1 MGEVV
6 AAVPLIEAIRKRT
19 PGTPVFVSTS
29 TLAGR
34 ETAGKRLAGLADG
47 VFFAPLDFVWCV
59 RRVLRRI
66 RPTVVVILETEIWP
80 NLFREARRIGCGL
93 MMVNGR
99 ISDRALSRY
108 QRFAGLFSVPLEFCD
123 VILAQSEEMKERF
136 EMAGAPPEKVRVG
149 GNLKYDF
156 TPVRPAVDS
165 PIPSF
170 LATRPGEP
178 LWIAASTSADD
189 RLTEEDFV
197 IAAQRALPEWR
208 LIVAPRK
215 PERFGVVAS
224 LLEKS
229 GLTWTRRSAL
239 DNPRADVL
247 LLDSIGELSGVFPY
261 ASVVFMGGTLA
272 NLGGHNILEPA
283 IFGKPVIVGPHMEN
297 FRAIAKDFERQQAF
311 LRIESGEEL
320 RDAVM
325 VAAADAGLGERARE
339 AAEQKRGAAARAAE
353 ALMDLYDSVYPS
365 ERPAQPAWAIL
376 WPLSELWRIGSARD
390 RLKKARQLRR
400 LPVPVVSIG
409 NITTGG
415 TGKTPVSIEL
425 LREFRRLNPGLL
437 TRGHG
442 RTAREG
448 MVFLEGPETIP
459 LSLTGDEAQLFMREA
474 RVPMGIGPD
483 RYATGMELLQA
494 VEARVL
500 FLDDGFQHL
509 RLDRDFNLVLID
521 ALCPFGGGHLVPLG
535 SLREPLEGLARA
547 NAFLIT
553 RSDEVPNVRAIE
565 RVLRG
570 YNDSAP
576 IFRARTV
583 PAHWRDGGGA
593 EIPLDCFRGKRV
605 VAFCGLGNP
614 EAYRRT
620 LHHLGV
626 EPLGCY
632 VYGDHHQYS
641 PSEIR
646 RLARHAHDVGAEAL
660 LTTAKDAVN
669 LDPHYPAIIGDLELC
684 WLEIRTEI
692 EGREELVRLIRRAI

>member
-1 MGEVV
+1 MV

>member
-1 MGEVV
+1 ML

-80 NLFREARRIGCGL
+80 NLFREARRIGSGL
-93 MMVNGR
+93 MIVNGR

-123 VILAQSEEMKERF
+123 VILAQSDEMKERF

-156 TPVRPAVDS
+156 TPVRLAEDS
-165 PIPSF
+165 PVPSF

-189 RLTEEDFV
+189 HLSEEDFV
-197 IAAQRALPEWR
+197 IAAQRALPGWR

-229 GLTWTRRSAL
+229 GLSWTRRSAL

-247 LLDSIGELSGVFPY
+247 LLDSIGELSGIFPY
-261 ASVVFMGGTLA
+261 ASIVFMGGTLA

-297 FRAIAKDFERQQAF
+297 FREIANDFERQQAF

-320 RDAVM
+320 RDALI
-325 VAAADAGLGERARE
+325 VAAADAGLGERARD

-376 WPLSELWRIGSARD
+376 WPLSQLWRAGSARD
-390 RLKKARQLRR
+390 RRKKATHARR

-509 RLDRDFNLVLID
+509 QLDRDFNLVLID
-521 ALCPFGGGHLVPLG
+521 ALRPFGGGHLVPLG

-565 RVLRG
+565 RVLRS

-583 PAHWRDGGGA
+583 PAGWRDGGDA
-593 EIPLDCFRGKRV
+593 EIPLDCFRGKRA

-632 VYGDHHQYS
+632 VYGDHHQYT

-669 LDPHYPAIIGDLELC
+669 LDPHYPAIIGDLALC